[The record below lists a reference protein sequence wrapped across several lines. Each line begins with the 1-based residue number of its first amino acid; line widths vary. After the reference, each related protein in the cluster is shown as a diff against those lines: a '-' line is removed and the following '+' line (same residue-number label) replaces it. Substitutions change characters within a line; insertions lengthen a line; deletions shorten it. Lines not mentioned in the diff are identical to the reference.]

1 MMRSL
6 VLVQSNT
13 GHGHI
18 SRATALGE
26 HLNERVI
33 ITRPFTGKSKSID
46 FFGKDKEYNDLYQ
59 DYREYNPDV
68 IITEGYPFGRYGWDP
83 FWTEQWGEDWQHNG
97 ILDIL
102 EHAKENK
109 KRIYSLDRDIPWIQ
123 PKEMFFY
130 TERLNE
136 FYDGIFFAGDHN
148 FIDATTQL
156 HDTPMID
163 CEIHN
168 TGYVT
173 YPYKK
178 PSVDKRNGI
187 LVSGG
192 DWYELTHHYQR
203 LFLQVK
209 EKMMWQKMSFIVGPK
224 TPKDIR
230 IMAKNRGINLIE
242 RPSVNEFRD
251 YLSVHQMAFTM
262 LGYMTFTD
270 LNITKTPA
278 LVTPNQPTSSELYD
292 VNNNVIATEEPYRA
306 SRYSD
311 EGGCHWIPN
320 KDLEIDV
327 VMEGIEETLKIKE
340 EDIPDIDL
348 DGGNYV
354 KQIISSTLRY
364 H

>member
-1 MMRSL
+1 MRSL

-109 KRIYSLDRDIPWIQ
+109 KRVYSLDRDIPWIQ

-136 FYDGIFFAGDHN
+136 FYDGVFFAGDHN

-173 YPYKK
+173 YPYKR

-320 KDLEIDV
+320 EDLEIDV
-327 VMEGIEETLKIKE
+327 IMDGIEETLKIKE